1 MELNQLPDERL
12 LGLFQQQQDHI
23 IFSELVNRHRPY
35 VVKRCFYYLK
45 DQDDAQDVAQEVL
58 IRLLTK
64 SETYRSDAPFM
75 PWLNTIIRNRC
86 VDHLN
91 QDKKE
96 LHQEIS
102 RKIEETIEEAYD
114 TDEVDKPT
122 VEILEELLEQ
132 VDGEEKL
139 LLLLKY
145 RQGWSV
151 QDIQRSLSLN
161 ENTVK
166 SKLKRSRE
174 KLRKLLTDY
183 RNDQAS

>member
-1 MELNQLPDERL
+1 MKLQELSDENVL
-12 LGLFQQQQDHI
+12 HLFKQQQHPSA
-23 IFSELVNRHRPY
+23 FSELVSRHRPY
-35 VVKRCFYYLK
+35 IVRRCYGYLK
-45 DQDDAQDVAQEVL
+45 DEEDAQDVTQEVL

-86 VDHLN
+86 IDHLN
-91 QDKKE
+91 QDKE
-96 LHQEIS
+96 ALHQEIS

-132 VDGEEKL
+132 VGGEEKL

-151 QDIQRSLSLN
+151 QDIQRSLDLN

-174 KLRKLLTDY
+174 KLRKLFANY
-183 RNDQAS
+183 RDDQAA